1 MSKRALALFLILIWW
16 LPAFSASKKGVSFNE
31 KAALEYIKVLAGDNF
46 LGRKSGQLGGA
57 LAENYV
63 ASKFKEWGL
72 EPAGQQG
79 TFFQEIEFSY
89 FNVEEG
95 TLLEVKAPSEK
106 RRFYYGDDWRVVRYS
121 GSGNFTAEI
130 VFVGYGIK
138 AKDFN
143 EYSDLELKG
152 KLLLMSAD
160 SPASKLRKKAGKAA
174 ELEERIKAAQKSGA
188 RGIIFFTSSGRIP
201 RIRVKKELYKKDFVM
216 LAAGKEVVD
225 LIFKDTPT
233 EPAYAMQQIASELK
247 PQSFE
252 TGVKAFVAVRT
263 TYDPKRKARNVLAKI
278 SGTDPKLREEYVIVG
293 AHMDHLGISPLG
305 DVMNGANDNA
315 SGTAVVMEIARELK
329 MEGFRPKRTVIFA
342 LWAAEE
348 QGLLGSRYYA
358 DHPLY
363 PLEKTAVYIN
373 LDMVGQGKPEPIPLS
388 GVYYATQAWQLLR
401 SGLPADMIKKVE
413 GRRGGPGGSDHTS
426 FLLKGV
432 PAFFIITE
440 GKHLKYHHSR
450 DDVDLIKPEI
460 LKRVGEF
467 VKASV
472 KLLASS
478 DAPLIASRRR
488 ERFFLKYENLV
499 NYIPLSAGQVT
510 EKFSAVKDPLVDVQL
525 ALIEGEGIVEL
536 MERLLDVKE
545 KIKKAKGLMLA
556 GERESWRRKWGRM
569 RVLLG
574 VKNFGPF
581 RTKPAWA
588 KVFAS
593 QGLDFLLVE
602 GSQIGKNDGKLIEK
616 LTGSGL
622 LLIVKTEDP
631 EKINEVLEACR
642 APVVI
647 ISEKVPEEKT
657 LKKLKEKNAVLGLIY
672 KGEKPSSYLKKLN
685 KLKEKLG
692 FEHVCIV
699 NSESLHQ
706 DRVQQLYLDLI
717 AEMLKAKYDRNDLRW
732 LFYSSFWTALNRAKG
747 RTATMRFRPF

>member
-1 MSKRALALFLILIWW
+1 MSRRAFALALILIWF
-16 LPAFSASKKGVSFNE
+16 LPVLFASKKTFSFNE
-31 KAALEYIKVLAGDNF
+31 KAALEYIKVLANDDF

-63 ASKFKEWGL
+63 AEKFKEWGL

-95 TLLEVKAPSEK
+95 VLLEIKAPTER
-106 RRFYYGDDWRVVRYS
+106 RRFHYGDEWRVVRYS
-121 GSGNFTAEI
+121 GSGNFTAEV

-138 AKDFN
+138 AEGFN
-143 EYSDLELKG
+143 EYAGLDLKG

-160 SPASKLRKKAGKAA
+160 SPPGKLRKKAGKAA

-188 RGIIFFTSSGRIP
+188 KGILFFTSSGRVA
-201 RIRVKKELYKKDFVM
+201 RVRVKKELYRKDFVM
-216 LAAGKEVVD
+216 LTAGREVVD
-225 LIFKDTPT
+225 LIFKDTPA
-233 EPAYAMQQIASELK
+233 EPAYTMQQIASKLK
-247 PQSFE
+247 PRSFE

-263 TYDPKRKARNVLAKI
+263 TYDPKRRARNVLAKI
-278 SGTDPKLREEYVIVG
+278 SGTDPKLKDEYVILG
-293 AHMDHLGISPLG
+293 AHMDHLGISPSG
-305 DVMNGANDNA
+305 DIMNGANDNA

-329 MEGFRPKRTVIFA
+329 KEGFKPKRTVIFA

-373 LDMVGQGKPEPIPLS
+373 LDMVGQGKAEPIPLS
-388 GVYYATQAWQLLR
+388 GVYYASLAWKLLS

-413 GRRGGPGGSDHTS
+413 ARRGGPGGSDHTS

-450 DDVDLIKPEI
+450 DDVDLIKPEV

-478 DAPLIASRRR
+478 QSRLIASRRR
-488 ERFFLKYENLV
+488 EHFFLKYENLV
-499 NYIPLSAGQVT
+499 NYIPLSAEEVV
-510 EKFSAVKDPLVDVQL
+510 EKFSHVKDPLVDVQL
-525 ALIEGEGIVEL
+525 ALVEGKGIVEL
-536 MERLLDVKE
+536 MEKLLELKD

-574 VKNFGPF
+574 IRGFGPF
-581 RTKPAWA
+581 REKPAWA
-588 KVFAS
+588 KVFAA
-593 QGLDFLLVE
+593 QGLDFLLL
-602 GSQIGKNDGKLIEK
+602 DGQQLGPEDKKLIEK
-616 LTGSGL
+616 LSGSGL

-631 EKINEVLEACR
+631 EKMNLVLDASR

-647 ISEKVPEEKT
+647 LSSKVPDEKI
-657 LKKLKEKNAVLGLIY
+657 LEKIKNKGAVLALVY
-672 KGEKPSSYLKKLN
+672 SGEKPSSYLKKLE
-685 KLKEKLG
+685 KLKESPG
-692 FEHVCIV
+692 FEHVCIANV
-699 NSESLHQ
+699 ASLH
-706 DRVQQLYLDLI
+706 RGSVQQGYLDLI
-717 AEMLKAKYDRNDLRW
+717 AEMLEAKYETGSLRW
-732 LFYSSFWTALNRAKG
+732 LFYSSFWTALNKAKG
-747 RTATMRFRPF
+747 RPATVRFRLF